1 MGISGGP
8 YIVRDS
14 SLVLE
19 LDAADKNTYIGSG
32 TVWNNLSVNA
42 NNGTLTNGPTF
53 SSTNNGNIVFDGTN
67 DYIAF
72 TDSGLIPTTGLTVSA
87 WFKTTVADR
96 WLVDKSAGGNIN
108 GYKLIGTSTGNI
120 QISVNTIGIT
130 GSALITDGNWRQA
143 TGTWTPSTS
152 IVLYQNGVQVNL
164 TTTSIPASITDPS
177 SNLQVA
183 RRATNLDYW
192 NGSVAQVLIYS
203 RALSSTEILQN
214 YNAQKSRFG
223 L

>member
-19 LDAADKNTYIGSG
+19 LDAADKNSYIGSG

-108 GYKLIGTSTGNI
+108 GYKLI
-120 QISVNTIGIT
+120 
-130 GSALITDGNWRQA
+130 
-143 TGTWTPSTS
+143 
-152 IVLYQNGVQVNL
+152 NL
-164 TTTSIPASITDPS
+164 F
-177 SNLQVA
+177 
-183 RRATNLDYW
+183 
-192 NGSVAQVLIYS
+192 
-203 RALSSTEILQN
+203 
-214 YNAQKSRFG
+214 K
-223 L
+223 